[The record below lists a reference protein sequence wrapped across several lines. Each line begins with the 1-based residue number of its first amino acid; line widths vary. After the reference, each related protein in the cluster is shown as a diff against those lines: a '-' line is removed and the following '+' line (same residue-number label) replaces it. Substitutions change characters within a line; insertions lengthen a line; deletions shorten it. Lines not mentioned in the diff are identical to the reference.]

1 MSWTINSIS
10 KLKKLWDKG
19 ISTSEIGNKLG
30 FSKNAVVGKAHR
42 LGLKSRSNTV
52 IKKIKRKK
60 TVPPKT
66 KAAITKTEKVAAT
79 PKTTEKASKTASAP
93 ITPIKAKAKS
103 SSKKSKHVV
112 EMMDLKK
119 NMCRWPLGDPRSSDF
134 SFCGEPTFKN
144 KPYCLTH
151 CTEAYTLS
159 TKKEE
164 KAKDDDGAD
173 NTDTSQEI

>member
-19 ISTSEIGNKLG
+19 ISTSEIGTKLG
-30 FSKNAVVGKAHR
+30 FSKNAIVGKAHR

-60 TVPPKT
+60 VPTPKVQIESPAPIESQT
-66 KAAITKTEKVAAT
+66 IKNVERDSSVLQSTPIITKT
-79 PKTTEKASKTASAP
+79 
-93 ITPIKAKAKS
+93 KS
-103 SSKKSKHVV
+103 SGKKIKII

-119 NMCRWPLGDPRSSDF
+119 DMCRWPLGDPRHPDF

-159 TKKEE
+159 NKKEE
-164 KAKDDDGAD
+164 KVKDNDPD
-173 NTDTSQEI
+173 NSNTSEKL